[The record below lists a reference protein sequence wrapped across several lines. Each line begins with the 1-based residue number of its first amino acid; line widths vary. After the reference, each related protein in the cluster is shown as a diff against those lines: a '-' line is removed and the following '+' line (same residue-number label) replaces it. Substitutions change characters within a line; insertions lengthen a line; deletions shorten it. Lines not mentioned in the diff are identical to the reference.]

1 MQDLVGIVR
10 REDEMLQALKSL
22 AELRSQADNASVPG
36 NREYNSAWHAALDL
50 QNLIVV
56 SEMVTL
62 AALERKESRGA
73 QFRDDYPAKNDAYGG
88 FNIVLWKGEGGEV
101 KLRREPI
108 PPMPE
113 DLKQVI
119 EEMK

>member
-1 MQDLVGIVR
+1 
-10 REDEMLQALKSL
+10 
-22 AELRSQADNASVPG
+22 
-36 NREYNSAWHAALDL
+36 
-50 QNLIVV
+50 V

-73 QFRDDYPAKNDAYGG
+73 QFRDDYPTKNDEYGA
-88 FNIVLWKGEGGEV
+88 FNIVLWKGARGEI

-108 PPMPE
+108 PPMPV